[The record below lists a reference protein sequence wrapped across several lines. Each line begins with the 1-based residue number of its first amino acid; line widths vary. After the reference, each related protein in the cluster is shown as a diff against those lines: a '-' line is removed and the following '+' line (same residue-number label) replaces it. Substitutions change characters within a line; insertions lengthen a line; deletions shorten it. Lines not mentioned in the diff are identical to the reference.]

1 MLEVIKFEADWC
13 GPCQQLKPVFTDVV
27 AEYKSNDRVKLSTV
41 NVDTNA
47 ELTVKYQISGI
58 PAIVFVIDGEVKS
71 KLVGFKSKKIISA
84 EIEKYISE
92 CV

>member
-13 GPCQQLKPVFTDVV
+13 VPCQQLKPVFADVV

-71 KLVGFKSKKIISA
+71 KLVGFKPKKAISA
-84 EIEKYISE
+84 EIEKYINE
-92 CV
+92 CI